1 MLLTTWAKS
10 LYKTCHS
17 LNPESTFTTQGWE
30 VQKAHFGGLFVWPI
44 NINMIT
50 SIKFGNI
57 VAEPKPPAPI
67 GNPIGYGTFTATNP
81 VPVYNTRVNS
91 NG

>member
-17 LNPESTFTTQGWE
+17 LNPERQLYPGMGRWKNALRCVFSW
-30 VQKAHFGGLFVWPI
+30 LL
-44 NINMIT
+44 NINMIA
-50 SIKFGNI
+50 SIRFSNF

-67 GNPIGYGTFTATNP
+67 GDATGYGTIKVATP
-81 VPVYNTRVNS
+81 VPVHNLKVKT

>member
-17 LNPESTFTTQGWE
+17 LNPESTFTQGWE
-30 VQKAHFGGLFVWPI
+30 VQKAHFGELFVWPL
-44 NINMIT
+44 NIDMIT
-50 SIKFGNI
+50 SIRFSNF
-57 VAEPKPPAPI
+57 VAESKPPAPI
-67 GNPIGYGTFTATNP
+67 GNTAGYGTARIANP
-81 VPVYNTRVNS
+81 VPVYNKKVNP

>member
-10 LYKTCHS
+10 LYQTCHS

-30 VQKAHFGGLFVWPI
+30 VQKAHFGGLFVWPL

-50 SIKFGNI
+50 SIKFSNF

-67 GNPIGYGTFTATNP
+67 GNSIGYGAVKVPTVIPVHNNRVKTN
-81 VPVYNTRVNS
+81 
-91 NG
+91 G